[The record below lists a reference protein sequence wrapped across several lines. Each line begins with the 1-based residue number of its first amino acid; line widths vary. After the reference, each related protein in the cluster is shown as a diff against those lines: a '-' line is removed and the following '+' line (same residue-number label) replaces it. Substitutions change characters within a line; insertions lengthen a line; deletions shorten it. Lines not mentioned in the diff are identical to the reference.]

1 MLLTPQHAGQQV
13 LSAAAACSPVFLG
26 GQVAGRR
33 PATRTTDA
41 DLNIE
46 IKMEFVGMRTQRD
59 GIDLLFSLIV

>member
-1 MLLTPQHAGQQV
+1 MLLAPQHSGQHA
-13 LSAAAACSPVFLG
+13 LSGPAAALFFS
-26 GQVAGRR
+26 VAKSRR
-33 PATRTTDA
+33 QPATRATDA

>member
-1 MLLTPQHAGQQV
+1 MLLAPQHSGQMRYRAR
-13 LSAAAACSPVFLG
+13 LRAALFFS
-26 GQVAGRR
+26 VAKSRR
-33 PATRTTDA
+33 QPATRATDA

>member
-1 MLLTPQHAGQQV
+1 MLLAPQHSGQHA
-13 LSAAAACSPVFLG
+13 LSGPAACSPLFLG
-26 GQVAGRR
+26 AKSRR
-33 PATRTTDA
+33 QPATRATDA